1 MLAQRQLQQ
10 ALHELAED
18 RERMAHLV
26 QRQHDLIACL
36 GKRNAMEKAI
46 GGEGGGAAEA
56 LSNLKRQI
64 CSSSDAM
71 MGNPGFDE
79 DMHMME
85 LLGAGSVSRGGSVGP
100 GLGASPMCSQDGA
113 VCAVLSCSCI
123 SYIPQH

>member
-18 RERMAHLV
+18 KERMAHLV

-36 GKRNAMEKAI
+36 GKLNSMEKAI
-46 GGEGGGAAEA
+46 GGEGSAAAEA

-85 LLGAGSVSRGGSVGP
+85 LLGAGSVSRGGSVG
-100 GLGASPMCSQDGA
+100 ASPMCSQDGA

-123 SYIPQH
+123 SYIPQQQH